1 MGEPIQLHSR
11 DGKTLRVYTRIQ
23 ADNLLKG
30 GEWFATAADAEAGK
44 VREEPTPT
52 TAAKLAA
59 LEPAV
64 ADGGGD
70 VTEGVATPDVTE
82 APAPTPAPR
91 KASKGRTAKAG
102 KGL

>member
-11 DGKTLRVYTRIQ
+11 DGKTLHVYTRVQ
-23 ADNLLKG
+23 ADALLAG
-30 GEWFATAADAEAGK
+30 GSWFATAADAEAGK

-70 VTEGVATPDVTE
+70 VTEGAATPDVTE